1 MSALAKRF
9 DTAASRGAA
18 PYHRLAERLRM
29 QHAGKIATLVDLS
42 AIPNIE
48 SSIMFRSISR
58 FIEERTLDVRV
69 DAVPLARNIVIL
81 MTTEPAAQDLHARLD
96 GLSANLEEQHQ
107 GSLRVRQFNLDR
119 QSDAFVETAQRLME
133 QAPAPR
139 SARLMSL
146 RDDPA
151 PDFDSLHRIIDVH
164 RVLWHADITNHCRH
178 QTIWNLEPDAAPT
191 VLADEVWASISAIE
205 QAAGIS
211 LGDNI
216 WLLGK
221 TTELLDQRLLAQIA
235 VEARSLKRPTA
246 VNLHLATIISRTFQ
260 AMAANKPAD
269 QLHNLIVEVPLV
281 EWRTNHAL
289 STTALQVLRRYG
301 IPLCLDHVRPEDVAT
316 LTEKE
321 WQAADYIKF
330 DASLPVLDRQI
341 AALQAPP
348 PDWVAQ
354 LRKKGIF
361 CQCDA
366 VEAVAAGL
374 SVGIRHF
381 QGRALGPLLEDA
393 DAVEQLLGRKTAEG
407 AAAALKGL

>member
-1 MSALAKRF
+1 
-9 DTAASRGAA
+9 
-18 PYHRLAERLRM
+18 M

-42 AIPNIE
+42 AIPNIQ
-48 SSIMFRSISR
+48 SRIMFRSISR
-58 FIEERTLDVRV
+58 FIEERTLDVPI

-81 MTTEPAAQDLHARLD
+81 MAPEPVAQELHARLD

-119 QSDAFVETAQRLME
+119 QSDAFVETACRLME
-133 QAPAPR
+133 QAPAPG
-139 SARLMSL
+139 SARLMPL
-146 RDDPA
+146 RDEAP
-151 PDFDSLHRIIDVH
+151 PDFDTLHRIIDVH
-164 RVLWHADITNHCRH
+164 RVLWHADITNHCRR
-178 QTIWNLEPDAAPT
+178 QTIWKLEPDAVPA

-205 QAAGIS
+205 QAAGIA

-246 VNLHLATIISRTFQ
+246 VNLHLATVISTTFQ

-289 STTALQVLRRYG
+289 SGTALQVLQRHG
-301 IPLCLDHVRPEDVAT
+301 IPLCLDHVRPADFAT

-330 DASLPVLDRQI
+330 DASLPVLDQQVT
-341 AALQAPP
+341 ALQAPS
-348 PDWVAQ
+348 PDQVS
-354 LRKKGIF
+354 LIRRKGIF
-361 CQCDA
+361 CQCDT

-381 QGRALGPLLEDA
+381 QGRALAPLLEDT
-393 DAVEQLLGRKTAEG
+393 DALEQLFGRKTAEG
-407 AAAALKGL
+407 AAAALKGV

>member
-1 MSALAKRF
+1 
-9 DTAASRGAA
+9 
-18 PYHRLAERLRM
+18 M

-42 AIPNIE
+42 AIPNIQ
-48 SSIMFRSISR
+48 SRIMFRSISR
-58 FIEERTLDVRV
+58 FIEERTLGVPI

-81 MTTEPAAQDLHARLD
+81 MAAEPVAQELHARLD

-119 QSDAFVETAQRLME
+119 QSDAFVETACRLME

-139 SARLMSL
+139 SARLLPL
-146 RDDPA
+146 RDEAP
-151 PDFDSLHRIIDVH
+151 PDFDTLHRIIDVH
-164 RVLWHADITNHCRH
+164 RVLWHADITNHCRR
-178 QTIWNLEPDAAPT
+178 QTIWKLEPGAAP
-191 VLADEVWASISAIE
+191 VILAEEVWASISAIE
-205 QAAGIS
+205 QATGIS

-221 TTELLDQRLLAQIA
+221 TTELLDQRMLAQIA
-235 VEARSLKRPTA
+235 VEARSLNRPTA
-246 VNLHLATIISRTFQ
+246 VNLHLATVISATFQ

-289 STTALQVLRRYG
+289 RGTAQQVLQRHG

-316 LTEKE
+316 LTEQE

-348 PDWVAQ
+348 PDRVEPV
-354 LRKKGIF
+354 RRKGIF
-361 CQCDA
+361 CQCDT

-374 SVGIRHF
+374 SLGIRHF
-381 QGRALGPLLEDA
+381 QGRAVRPLLEDP
-393 DAVEQLLGRKTAEG
+393 DALEQLLGRKTAEG
-407 AAAALKGL
+407 AAAALKNL